1 MDKIEN
7 STVQQ
12 EQLRRR
18 QEDSIIVGDSKKTT
32 SRGTTPGKGTQ
43 RKLGYDGAK
52 EVNLE
57 TEGRLRYNILTN
69 FVNAYK
75 DKMFLS
81 NNPGK
86 GRSGEDEDIM
96 TLEAL
101 KKKTQIEQ
109 SDIKLDFE

>member
-1 MDKIEN
+1 
-7 STVQQ
+7 
-12 EQLRRR
+12 
-18 QEDSIIVGDSKKTT
+18 
-32 SRGTTPGKGTQ
+32 
-43 RKLGYDGAK
+43 
-52 EVNLE
+52 
-57 TEGRLRYNILTN
+57 
-69 FVNAYK
+69 
-75 DKMFLS
+75 MFLS